1 MKGHVAEISATIRA
15 FMLSPGTNMLAY
27 LFLEITFNTIHPQ
40 RSIDETRER
49 GSASIWPN
57 GVFGLCNYSI

>member
-1 MKGHVAEISATIRA
+1 
-15 FMLSPGTNMLAY
+15 MLSPGTNMLAY